1 MIKTFIILIVGIF
14 CLLFT
19 VSCEKETGTNVNQA
33 SIKSQKTG
41 ENIEKYKSYIKSDEP
56 FFELMGEP
64 LENEWLATFSEN
76 GQTFEEYINSNPT
89 LPTENRNKIY
99 IQPIGKFDEKQ
110 IRVIELTA
118 KYMENF
124 FDLPV
129 ELLKVEQFKEP
140 LSLEN
145 YRIHPT
151 WKIKQIRTGYVIDQ
165 ILSPKLPEDAAALI
179 AFTNENLYPDKNF
192 NFVFGQ
198 ASFEKR
204 AGVWSLYYLDDDADD
219 KTFLERTLKIAVHE
233 TGHMFSMAH
242 CTKYKCVMS
251 GTNGLDETDT
261 RPIDACPECMAK
273 IVWMRKSD
281 PKKRFENLAE
291 FCKNADLNE
300 DAKLFIRKAQAIS
313 AEK

>member
-1 MIKTFIILIVGIF
+1 MQKCLKIICLIIF
-14 CLLFT
+14 SILFF
-19 VSCEKETGTNVNQA
+19 SCKEDTNPKQNEAAPENKIQQTE
-33 SIKSQKTG
+33 IRQYQK
-41 ENIEKYKSYIKSDEP
+41 YIKSVEP

-64 LENEWLATFSEN
+64 SENEWLASFPEE
-76 GQTFEEYINSNPT
+76 GQTFEQYINAGPT
-89 LPTENRNKIY
+89 LPTEKRNKIY
-99 IQPIGKFDEKQ
+99 IQPLGKFDKKQ
-110 IRVIELTA
+110 LRVIETTA
-118 KYMENF
+118 KYMESF

-129 ELLKVEQFKEP
+129 ELLKVEKFDEP

-145 YRIHPT
+145 YRIHPA
-151 WKIKQIRTGYVIDQ
+151 WKAKQIRTGYVIDD
-165 ILSPKLPEDAAALI
+165 ILSPKLPGDAAAMI
-179 AFTNENLYPDKNF
+179 AFTDENLYPDENF

-204 AGVWSLYYLDDDADD
+204 VGVWSLYYLDDDKND

-233 TGHMFSMAH
+233 TGHMFSMKH

-281 PKKRFENLAE
+281 PKKRFENLSA
-291 FCKNADLNE
+291 FCKNAGLSE
-300 DAKLFIRKAQAIS
+300 DAKLFTEKAQAIS
-313 AEK
+313 GEK